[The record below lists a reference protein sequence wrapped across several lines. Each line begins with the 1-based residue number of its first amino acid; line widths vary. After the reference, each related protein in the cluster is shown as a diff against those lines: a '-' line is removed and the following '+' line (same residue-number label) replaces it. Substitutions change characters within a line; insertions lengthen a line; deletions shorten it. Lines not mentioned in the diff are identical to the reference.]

1 VGDRSV
7 KGWKVICLT
16 NIFFACPARGTIDWG
31 AGSLRYFRV
40 DARRTWQVKKPPNR
54 LTRIGRYIFWISKT
68 TLIGAMLDLMLGA
81 VEERTG
87 KRNTTKYGSNEMNMK
102 EIRGTDQEIET
113 PSLYYVDA
121 IVRTRTATALS
132 PLCSTRQ
139 TRIFSLQVA
148 SWVSNGVPTLE
159 ALQPRLMLTSWV
171 MCGCEGL

>member
-1 VGDRSV
+1 MHSEFD
-7 KGWKVICLT
+7 L
-16 NIFFACPARGTIDWG
+16 PAWG
-31 AGSLRYFRV
+31 ATLATAYHSFEKGFTQLDRWS
-40 DARRTWQVKKPPNR
+40 NR

-68 TLIGAMLDLMLGA
+68 TLIGAILDLILGA

-102 EIRGTDQEIET
+102 EIRGNDQEIET

-121 IVRTRTATALS
+121 VVRTRTATALS

-171 MCGCEGL
+171 MRGCEGL